1 MWISFNCVRP
11 FAVKIY
17 ANDLNIISGKPNVP
31 SPPPEK
37 APLMRRLSI
46 SLQGQAPSAFPRPIP
61 QDYVI
66 PPKQRWIDGIVKLD
80 GIAEQFVASPIDAAS
95 GPVERKIVPVKI
107 NFEITPTK
115 NKNMWVYVELANE
128 PTVPTLRLEANAREN
143 VRQLIDEML
152 TKMAIP
158 LRKVLRIS
166 FEGDT
171 VGPFD
176 TLDSLEASRG
186 DTIYVY
192 LDQQSSAS
200 GHGLGAGTTA
210 GKPVPTS
217 RRSPTKGL
225 NKSQWGGV
233 EQIIH
238 QDFMPST
245 EWDTKNRILFPV
257 YLVRAC
263 DFKAITGFDPP
274 STPVTAAAYA
284 RHNFEFNEKYIEP
297 GMVEELIADGEEEN
311 EGKENRRPQG
321 EENVYELPA
330 FDEDFLGIELNPQQA
345 KHLSIRNFV

>member
-1 MWISFNCVRP
+1 LILSTVSKLPGYNLFPPIFSLCVS
-11 FAVKIY
+11 Y
-17 ANDLNIISGKPNVP
+17 T
-31 SPPPEK
+31 E
-37 APLMRRLSI
+37 
-46 SLQGQAPSAFPRPIP
+46 
-61 QDYVI
+61 
-66 PPKQRWIDGIVKLD
+66 
-80 GIAEQFVASPIDAAS
+80 
-95 GPVERKIVPVKI
+95 
-107 NFEITPTK
+107 
-115 NKNMWVYVELANE
+115 ELW
-128 PTVPTLRLEANAREN
+128 
-143 VRQLIDEML
+143 Q
-152 TKMAIP
+152 
-158 LRKVLRIS
+158 
-166 FEGDT
+166 
-171 VGPFD
+171 
-176 TLDSLEASRG
+176 G

-192 LDQQSSAS
+192 LDQQSNAS

-245 EWDTKNRILFPV
+245 EWDTKNRTLFPV

-297 GMVEELIADGEEEN
+297 GMAEELIAEGEEEN